1 MVIYQNVVSD
11 FKIFLKKKTPKMNFF
26 LAYFPRRL

>member
-1 MVIYQNVVSD
+1 MIIYQNVVSD
-11 FKIFLKKKTPKMNFF
+11 FRKIRKKKTFKMNFF